1 MDIENNQEYSAEP
14 MEEAYEQQEQQVHYS
29 ALSEWFILGLWL
41 FLCLEGM
48 SRSYIDPII
57 NGRTSWWST
66 LTPYMLYPSEL
77 VFYGPILLIS
87 LLVVIRGRRWGYKT
101 SRGIWLLV
109 PLWIL
114 GGLQAMHGKY
124 AGAPGNAWLADLRQ
138 MILMSI
144 FVPMFCVLAPKVR
157 MWKLV
162 ERFYRIGVILAL
174 YNGTMGLLILIG
186 LLDRSSEYAPFFAGD
201 YVLIMMFIFVLIRS
215 IILNKKSLLSL
226 GILTYG
232 IVTPLN
238 KPALAV
244 FVFAIFVV
252 FSAIW
257 LFRKRFETVVYK
269 KAVKVLFAL
278 MVLFAVYALWLS
290 TVGGGAAKQWL
301 AERFLKTKVAGF
313 ERDISA
319 GRFAA
324 YQWGIDQ
331 WKQHPVFGTGFG
343 INVVH
348 FTKENKIA
356 TMPVHSLPIT
366 ILYQTGL
373 TGFLLCFVIFLIWLR
388 RIYTYFQECTD
399 VMEMW
404 PLLGMFAWSM
414 SIVLSTLL
422 GQTLAVNNIGFL
434 FWMCVAFLS
443 NAETQNYRSRIE
455 EDMSQQDVYEER
467 LSVA

>member
-1 MDIENNQEYSAEP
+1 MDIETRQEYIAWPAEETP
-14 MEEAYEQQEQQVHYS
+14 EQQEQQVHYS

-48 SRSYIDPII
+48 FRSYLDPII
-57 NGRTSWWST
+57 NGRSSWWST

-109 PLWIL
+109 PFWIL
-114 GGLQAMHGKY
+114 GGLQAMHGKF

-138 MILMSI
+138 MVLMSI
-144 FVPMFCVLAPKVR
+144 FVPTFCVLAPKVR

-162 ERFYRIGVILAL
+162 ERFYRIGLILAL
-174 YNGTMGLLILIG
+174 YNGTMGLLMLTG
-186 LLDRSSEYAPFFAGD
+186 LMDRTSEYAPFFNGD
-201 YVLIMMFIFVLIRS
+201 YVLTMMFVFVLIRS
-215 IILNKKSLLSL
+215 IILNKRSLLSL
-226 GILTYG
+226 VVLTYG

-244 FVFAIFVV
+244 FAFAVFAV
-252 FSAIW
+252 FLAIW

-269 KAVKVLFAL
+269 KAVKMLFAL
-278 MVLFAVYALWLS
+278 AVLFAVYVLWLG

-301 AERFLKTKVAGF
+301 AERFLKVRVAGA

-331 WKQHPVFGTGFG
+331 WKQYPIFGTGFG
-343 INVVH
+343 IQIVH
-348 FTKENKIA
+348 FTNENKVV
-356 TMPVHSLPIT
+356 TMPVHNTPIT

-373 TGFLLCFVIFLIWLR
+373 TGFLLCLVIFLIWLR
-388 RIYTYFQECTD
+388 RMYNYFQECTD

-414 SIVLSTLL
+414 TMVFSTLL
-422 GQTLAVNNIGFL
+422 GQTLGINNVGFL

-443 NAETQNYRSRIE
+443 NAEAQNYRSRIE
-455 EDMSQQDVYEER
+455 EDMSQQDVSEER